1 VNRRTAELVLDV
13 VCATAVFL
21 LGILGGLGTGTRIT
35 QKEAVRLGH
44 AEWVVDV
51 SGSTTFKWKEVKP

>member
-1 VNRRTAELVLDV
+1 VNYRIAVMVLDV
-13 VCATAVFL
+13 VCAIAVFL
-21 LGILGGLGTGTRIT
+21 LGILCGLGTGTKIS

-51 SGSTTFKWKEVKP
+51 NGSTTFKWKEVKP